1 MGLFKKVKKAV
12 TGTIKSVSQGMGG
25 ADGILSMVAP
35 QLGVSNALIKGIT
48 GGSIDPLKIAKGV
61 GKNLIKGEFA
71 HGEILNSS
79 GDVIDMVAGSVKITA
94 ENFESLKASLKEENL
109 SKIAKLKDGAAIIK
123 QIRQAER
130 DACRNEAQSS
140 AVSALDLSQPNIF
153 SQVFVNI
160 AKNLP
165 SGYVLAKSSITLGL
179 GNKTY
184 AELTGT
190 GAWITQSVDELHEW
204 FTDLVR
210 VPLMSTPVSEVTVIV
225 TLINS
230 ILEKLD
236 DDNAMIEFLAIFN
249 YPGDEV
255 VLPNIEGGG
264 VLADS
269 CLQHITKELLY
280 KYMCSWI
287 KATYR
292 SSNEF
297 DFYRET
303 ISEWIGAEVSIA
315 HPMYIDL
322 LTSAVISTKGHVI
335 ARYLLENYCPY
346 LANSA
351 NTVMI
356 ARYNETK
363 LNPYDLLQYVRNL
376 QLNAQINYANAI
388 KQAWTAAVGAVASYH
403 MQTYLILTLVGKLLT
418 DSIIMAKNCLT
429 TAQLNMISTRLLSP
443 EMAYVFE
450 LCNSDN
456 AWIHVVSDEDA
467 ARDLTEAQ
475 LSYSGIAIGEPT
487 VSVSDMESG
496 IDEITLLINNST
508 ELDFT
513 VLNAYLTRCEDYK
526 NDIYDMRESDEIT
539 AAEADRIMGKI
550 TTLAAAIN
558 VKLGA

>member
-35 QLGVSNALIKGIT
+35 QLGASNALIKGIT
-48 GGSIDPLKIAKGV
+48 GGAIDPLKIAKGV

-79 GDVIDMVAGSVKITA
+79 GDVIDMVAGSVKINA

-165 SGYVLAKSSITLGL
+165 SGYGLAKSSITLGL
-179 GNKTY
+179 GNKTN
-184 AELTGT
+184 AELTST
-190 GAWITQSVDELHEW
+190 SAWTPQSVDELHEW

-376 QLNAQINYANAI
+376 QLNAQINYTNAI
-388 KQAWTAAVGAVASYH
+388 KPAWTAALGAIANYH

-456 AWIHVVSDEDA
+456 AWIHVISDEDA

-475 LSYSGIAIGEPT
+475 LSYSGIAIGDPT